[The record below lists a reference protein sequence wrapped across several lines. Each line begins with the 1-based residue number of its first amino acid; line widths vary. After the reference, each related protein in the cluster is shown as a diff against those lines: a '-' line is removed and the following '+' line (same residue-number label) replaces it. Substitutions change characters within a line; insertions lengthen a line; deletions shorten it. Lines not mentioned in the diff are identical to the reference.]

1 MKWRNKPSVKHYFYY
16 LKEVGIKHPT
26 ITIWM
31 KRFVWQK
38 FLNRQ
43 VYSRNRLL
51 RKGQQEFFGGDIT
64 NFFREQ
70 PLLIK
75 CPVQDYKETL
85 VVFLARKVT
94 PHCCTNTAPCAQ

>member
-43 VYSRNRLL
+43 VYS
-51 RKGQQEFFGGDIT
+51 
-64 NFFREQ
+64 
-70 PLLIK
+70 
-75 CPVQDYKETL
+75 
-85 VVFLARKVT
+85 
-94 PHCCTNTAPCAQ
+94 

>member
-1 MKWRNKPSVKHYFYY
+1 MKWRNKPSVEHYFYY

-43 VYSRNRLL
+43 VHSRNRLL

-64 NFFREQ
+64 NFFKEQ
-70 PLLIK
+70 PHEVP
-75 CPVQDYKETL
+75 CPRLQRNVSSIFSE
-85 VVFLARKVT
+85 KVS
-94 PHCCTNTAPCAQ
+94 PHCCANTAPCAQ